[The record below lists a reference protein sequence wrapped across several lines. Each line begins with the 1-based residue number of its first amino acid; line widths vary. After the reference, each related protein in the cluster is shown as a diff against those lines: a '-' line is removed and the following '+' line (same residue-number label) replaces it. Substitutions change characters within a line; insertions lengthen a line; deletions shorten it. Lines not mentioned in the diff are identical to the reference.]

1 MEKLDA
7 YQTIKKAK
15 ALKFVPDKIIVLAD
29 NKEEEEKLTINGY
42 NAIFFDTSEQQFIKK
57 LNNIIKK

>member
-15 ALKFVPDKIIVLAD
+15 ALEFVPDKIIVLAD
-29 NKEEEEKLTINGY
+29 NKEEEKKLTTNGID
-42 NAIFFDTSEQQFIKK
+42 AISRDTPEQQFIKK